1 VTDKGRVGPP
11 RDVQAERRKA
21 GFGCFLAF
29 LLPPMVGVV
38 VWQAADLGWALTGA
52 AATFLG
58 ATIWSGWIFAR
69 TVGRD
74 DFEPQWSFNPMSSIL
89 IAATDVF
96 STTGDLAAL
105 TTGGL
110 GYLIVVAVGGRD
122 GFTAGRAETLFRDTI
137 PSWLHGGYDV
147 SPDGERFVTM
157 DIEEDGAKRIVVLL
171 DWFQELER
179 LVPAGR

>member
-1 VTDKGRVGPP
+1 MTDKGRVGPV

-21 GFGCFLAF
+21 GFGCFLAI
-29 LLPPMVGVV
+29 LLPPLVGLIA
-38 VWQAADLGWALTGA
+38 WQAAGLGWALTAA

-74 DFEPQWSFNPMSSIL
+74 DFEPQWSFNPMSAIL

-110 GYLIVVAVGGRD
+110 GYLIVVAVALATSG
-122 GFTAGRAETLFRDTI
+122 L
-137 PSWLHGGYDV
+137 
-147 SPDGERFVTM
+147 
-157 DIEEDGAKRIVVLL
+157 VLL
-171 DWFQELER
+171 LELLESGRFLYSLSKALVALVLVLIPTPVGGIVGAGASIGHR
-179 LVPAGR
+179 LLLPGRRASD